1 MPHER
6 VGDSAEVRAATEAG
20 HHDVRIFPGHL
31 HLLFGFQ
38 SYDGLVQADMVQDG
52 SEGVLAV
59 RGTYRKLYGLGNRTS
74 KGSLIVRICRDDVLS
89 GPCGH

>member
-1 MPHER
+1 MPHKR
-6 VGDSAEVRAATEAG
+6 VGDAAEVRAATEAG
-20 HHDVRIFPGHL
+20 HYDVWIFPGHL

-59 RGTYRKLYGLGNRTS
+59 RSADRKLDGLGDRAS
-74 KGSLIVRICRDDVLS
+74 K
-89 GPCGH
+89 